1 MFVTFSTLC
10 FMVTLH
16 QNNCYS
22 VHSKLPEVYG
32 ENVYS
37 HLKFK
42 HINAICNNRIDI
54 CSSNNTKICAIRV
67 KDKKEEYRNFKN
79 SCFLFLSNMCDNP
92 GEGKYLLLYFKF
104 DFNNVTGVISI
115 ALQDFEKIILHLCWI
130 LKNQE
135 YHIIEDDTC
144 EVYLETRRIRRRN
157 SKLNTT
163 SSPSNATKNA
173 TFPTH
178 TSPTLN
184 LRSGTTVSILYDID
198 TAFDYHVCPLSCP
211 ETYSP
216 VCVSANRGAGKYFKL
231 LTFVNHCQGD
241 VYYCKH
247 FDEFAPPPDEEE
259 ENVNSS
265 PLSWSYCG
273 AYRYMQF
280 ARFSEVLSSMGHYGW
295 LAGDERYSAILA
307 PEQRRP
313 GYG

>member
-42 HINAICNNRIDI
+42 HINAICNNRVDI

-67 KDKKEEYRNFKN
+67 KDKKEEFKNFKN

-92 GEGKYLLLYFKF
+92 GEEF
-104 DFNNVTGVISI
+104 
-115 ALQDFEKIILHLCWI
+115 
-130 LKNQE
+130 
-135 YHIIEDDTC
+135 HIIEDDTC

-178 TSPTLN
+178 TSPALN